1 MSVWT
6 PEWRISVDGYEVTD
20 ATLANLSITSGR
32 TDIFTQAN
40 AGYCSI
46 NLINFNNAIYEWGI
60 NYQLTIELKDS
71 TGTFVPIFGGW
82 ITDINIGV
90 QVAGSQG
97 VVTNA
102 NVIAVGALARLK
114 KIISETAVSKDY
126 EGNQI
131 QELLEGFLAGTWDEV
146 SPAQTWANYPATTTW
161 AQAENNGIGEIDT
174 PGDYEMIAV
183 NSDPQNLYDLVSQI
197 ATSAFGY
204 IYEDANGNIGY
215 ADTTHRQDYLAANG
229 YTTLPGGSASWGG
242 ISTTQRVGDIR
253 NKLILNYGNNYGSS
267 LTQDDLDSQE
277 EFGVSAV
284 SVQWNVF
291 GNSDAE
297 NLAERYIATRSTPYQ
312 RFQSISFDLGNPE
325 LDDSDR
331 DALINIFMG
340 LPVQID
346 GLPTNIAT
354 LGIFQGYV
362 EGWTFRA
369 SFNDLSLTFNA
380 SPVAFNQVAIRW
392 DQVSASES
400 WNTLSSTL
408 TWLDAIGAVN

>member
-1 MSVWT
+1 MLFRS
-6 PEWRISVDGYEVTD
+6 
-20 ATLANLSITSGR
+20 
-32 TDIFTQAN
+32 
-40 AGYCSI
+40 
-46 NLINFNNAIYEWGI
+46 
-60 NYQLTIELKDS
+60 
-71 TGTFVPIFGGW
+71 
-82 ITDINIGV
+82 
-90 QVAGSQG
+90 
-97 VVTNA
+97 
-102 NVIAVGALARLK
+102 
-114 KIISETAVSKDY
+114 
-126 EGNQI
+126 
-131 QELLEGFLAGTWDEV
+131 
-146 SPAQTWANYPATTTW
+146 
-161 AQAENNGIGEIDT
+161 
-174 PGDYEMIAV
+174 
-183 NSDPQNLYDLVSQI
+183 
-197 ATSAFGY
+197 
-204 IYEDANGNIGY
+204 
-215 ADTTHRQDYLAANG
+215 LAANG

-253 NKLILNYGNNYGSS
+253 NKLLLNYSNNYNSS

-291 GNSDAE
+291 GDTDAE
-297 NLAERYIATRSTPYQ
+297 NLAERYITTRSTPYQ
-312 RFQSISFDLGNPE
+312 RFQNISFDLGNPE

-354 LGIFQGYV
+354 LGTFQGYV

-380 SPVAFNQVAIRW
+380 SPVAFNQVAVRW
-392 DQVSASES
+392 NQVSASEQ